1 MYLCAYFLCVCTSY
15 SDIKTHIE
23 YLFITSDLKTTQH
36 IPYNPEDKHKHK
48 KISIV
53 RLKLTNIKTYTSTFL
68 KTMILIVIPESW
80 IENKLT
86 EEFKTD
92 RRRARKRKAISKSI
106 RYLIIS

>member
-36 IPYNPEDKHKHK
+36 IPYNPEDKH
-48 KISIV
+48 SS
-53 RLKLTNIKTYTSTFL
+53 TKTDQHQNLTSTFL